1 MTRPESSI
9 APDNTG
15 LLAYSHIASRES
27 LEPMEFQIDPDRIN
41 QLKFTFAP
49 DFTYTILYRKTQ
61 KDFLIELQGG
71 DSLLAPDLNKGVR
84 WIIPFN
90 KKSQSVETLIHWAS
104 KNATEL
110 NLLRRLLVNLVSIV
124 DHWEV
129 IQDHGADLLIIAIEF
144 LTNNHH
150 LHPHFPV
157 LKNRIIIKFYE
168 LTQNTPKYT
177 IEAAQFN
184 RELYFDD
191 ENQAWFDGEY
201 GVTTREKLASDTVEL
216 LIGYDRKNGI
226 ALTPEQKYTVT
237 NELEEAKEW
246 FLTRY
251 DLKTAVEIVIHLHLS
266 RGKALIKCM
275 ILNVPEFIAALIF
288 LSSLA
293 ILLFEIPAVN
303 TCLMISPWIKKAVQW
318 SHAGIL
324 IGGYVIVPLLLFSL
338 LYKFKSPNIIKNMQ
352 FFLPRLIA
360 GIIAGYLL
368 LMSDEVWRF
377 IRMFDGAAENPLV
390 NFTLLNRFLPL
401 LGVFVYILIEISH
414 VEGITNTTKK
424 ARFFFSRAYA
434 YAIIMGL
441 VISDI
446 FGNSMTGGK
455 DSCALVK
462 EAQLGFFTGYIYPE
476 VILFLSPLALFVG
489 IVLQLL
495 WDDKKLTDKI

>member
-1 MTRPESSI
+1 
-9 APDNTG
+9 
-15 LLAYSHIASRES
+15 
-27 LEPMEFQIDPDRIN
+27 
-41 QLKFTFAP
+41 
-49 DFTYTILYRKTQ
+49 
-61 KDFLIELQGG
+61 
-71 DSLLAPDLNKGVR
+71 
-84 WIIPFN
+84 
-90 KKSQSVETLIHWAS
+90 
-104 KNATEL
+104 
-110 NLLRRLLVNLVSIV
+110 
-124 DHWEV
+124 
-129 IQDHGADLLIIAIEF
+129 
-144 LTNNHH
+144 
-150 LHPHFPV
+150 
-157 LKNRIIIKFYE
+157 
-168 LTQNTPKYT
+168 
-177 IEAAQFN
+177 
-184 RELYFDD
+184 
-191 ENQAWFDGEY
+191 
-201 GVTTREKLASDTVEL
+201 
-216 LIGYDRKNGI
+216 
-226 ALTPEQKYTVT
+226 
-237 NELEEAKEW
+237 
-246 FLTRY
+246 
-251 DLKTAVEIVIHLHLS
+251 
-266 RGKALIKCM
+266 
-275 ILNVPEFIAALIF
+275 
-288 LSSLA
+288 
-293 ILLFEIPAVN
+293 
-303 TCLMISPWIKKAVQW
+303 
-318 SHAGIL
+318 
-324 IGGYVIVPLLLFSL
+324 
-338 LYKFKSPNIIKNMQ
+338 MQ